1 VLATGA
7 QAVRPP
13 LPGIDLP
20 GIFVLRTIPHSRQSR
35 QAVAHASRAVVV
47 GAGFI
52 GLEMAENL
60 ARRGLAVTLVELTHQ
75 VMPPLDPE
83 MAAFVEHHLQSNGI
97 QLRLGSGVAAFEPLP
112 TGGLRVRTAAGDPID
127 TDLVILGIGVR
138 PEVSLARDAGL
149 EVGERGGIRVNDRM
163 QTSDPHIW
171 AVGDVVEV
179 REVVTQTWQVMP
191 LAGPANRQGRIAA
204 ASILADTRPDRA
216 TGAMRF
222 RGVQGT
228 TVCGIFGLTVAMTG
242 ASEKTLRQMGQPD
255 YQKVYLH
262 PGHHVGY
269 YPGAQPIHLKVLF
282 AADDGRLLGAQ
293 AVGEAD
299 VARRID
305 VIAMAIQMGATV
317 YDLEEAEL
325 CYAPQY
331 GAAKDPVNLA
341 GMIAANHLRGD
352 LPLADWEALDTPEA
366 QIVDVRSLSG
376 GMQT

>member
-1 VLATGA
+1 
-7 QAVRPP
+7 
-13 LPGIDLP
+13 
-20 GIFVLRTIPHSRQSR
+20 
-35 QAVAHASRAVVV
+35 
-47 GAGFI
+47 
-52 GLEMAENL
+52 
-60 ARRGLAVTLVELTHQ
+60 
-75 VMPPLDPE
+75 
-83 MAAFVEHHLQSNGI
+83 
-97 QLRLGSGVAAFEPLP
+97 VAAFEPLP
-112 TGGLRVRTAAGDPID
+112 AGELRVRTAAGDPID

-138 PEVSLARDAGL
+138 PEVSLVRDAGL

-216 TGAMRF
+216 TGA
-222 RGVQGT
+222 
-228 TVCGIFGLTVAMTG
+228 
-242 ASEKTLRQMGQPD
+242 SEKTLRQMGQPD
-255 YQKVYLH
+255 YQKGYLH
-262 PGHHVGY
+262 PGHHMGD
-269 YPGAQPIHLKVLF
+269 YPGAQPIHLKALF

-299 VARRID
+299 VARRMD

-317 YDLEEAEL
+317 YNREEAEL
-325 CYAPQY
+325 CCAPQY

-341 GMIAANHLRGD
+341 GIIAANHLRGD

-366 QIVDVRSLSG
+366 QIVDVRSVPEYERGHIPGAKNIPLDELRGRLDELSKQRDICLVCG
-376 GMQT
+376 VGRRAFCSNTTLT

>member
-1 VLATGA
+1 
-7 QAVRPP
+7 
-13 LPGIDLP
+13 
-20 GIFVLRTIPHSRQSR
+20 
-35 QAVAHASRAVVV
+35 
-47 GAGFI
+47 
-52 GLEMAENL
+52 
-60 ARRGLAVTLVELTHQ
+60 
-75 VMPPLDPE
+75 
-83 MAAFVEHHLQSNGI
+83 
-97 QLRLGSGVAAFEPLP
+97 
-112 TGGLRVRTAAGDPID
+112 
-127 TDLVILGIGVR
+127 
-138 PEVSLARDAGL
+138 L

-255 YQKVYLH
+255 YQKGYLH
-262 PGHHVGY
+262 PGHHMGD
-269 YPGAQPIHLKVLF
+269 YPGAQPIHLKALF

-299 VARRID
+299 VARRMD

-317 YDLEEAEL
+317 YNLEEAEL

-341 GMIAANHLRGD
+341 GIIAANHLRGD

-366 QIVDVRSLSG
+366 QIVDVRSVPEYERGHIPGAKNIPLDELRGRLDELSKQREICLVCG
-376 GMQT
+376 VGRRAYCSNPTLT